1 MKRVLLVLVIVL
13 FISIPASATKAN
25 KTDTAG
31 YAHGDSA
38 DNGVKHPLTISSHDK
53 ITIQTYYRQQAHKE
67 RGRERGKMGKGKKN
81 KTLPPGLQKKVD
93 REGNLP
99 PGWQRKLNPGD
110 VISPEE
116 YEYSDPI
123 PQTLADSLP
132 EQPEGTELIRA
143 DDRIFRVLES
153 TREILDVLDIRF

>member
-1 MKRVLLVLVIVL
+1 
-13 FISIPASATKAN
+13 
-25 KTDTAG
+25 
-31 YAHGDSA
+31 
-38 DNGVKHPLTISSHDK
+38 
-53 ITIQTYYRQQAHKE
+53 
-67 RGRERGKMGKGKKN
+67 MGKGKKN

-93 REGNLP
+93 RGGNLP